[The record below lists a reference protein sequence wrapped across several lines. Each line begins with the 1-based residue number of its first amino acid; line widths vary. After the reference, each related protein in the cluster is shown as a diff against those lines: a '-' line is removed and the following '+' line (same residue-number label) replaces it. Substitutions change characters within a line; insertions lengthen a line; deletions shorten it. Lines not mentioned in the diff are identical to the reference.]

1 MAHSIESWCAVR
13 LRQNFNLKKTTAMKD
28 FNDFVR
34 ECYLN
39 STPSVNLTTTGDP
52 VDCRAHKLSVTKY
65 EELQAKLCEVL
76 RGKVPEQDIRMAT
89 NMWCLQSGPQLVE
102 E

>member
-1 MAHSIESWCAVR
+1 
-13 LRQNFNLKKTTAMKD
+13 MKD

-39 STPSVNLTTTGDP
+39 STPSVDLTATEEP
-52 VDCRAHKLSVTKY
+52 VDCCAHKLSVAKY
-65 EELQAKLCEVL
+65 KELQEELIVALLGQTTADNVRL
-76 RGKVPEQDIRMAT
+76 AT

-102 E
+102 Q